1 MKHIS
6 KKTWFA
12 LTVAI
17 VALSAVFAV
26 RKPVTKKQ
34 ASHVVVDR
42 LVNQLVC
49 SADHHRSN
57 RNRFPRG
64 ILGFN
69 FNKIA
74 ALFGDTRRDRSRSD
88 DVSLLSPRKVEVKNK
103 QQYRRVEGPRPG
115 ERRPPVGGDITP

>member
-6 KKTWFA
+6 KKAWFT
-12 LTVAI
+12 LTFAI

-26 RKPVTKKQ
+26 KKPMQKKQ

-49 SADHHRSN
+49 SADNHRSN

-64 ILGFN
+64 ILSFN
-69 FNKIA
+69 IQKFA
-74 ALFGDTRRDRSRSD
+74 AIFGDSKRDKRRSD
-88 DVSLLSPRKVEVKNK
+88 DVTLLSPHKVVLKNK
-103 QQYRRVEGPRPG
+103 QYRRVEGPRPG